1 MHIKILEDIGWG
13 YSKLA
18 VVVDAAL
25 KKIGLAYKVEIIGNP
40 KMFNK
45 YNVLD
50 TPALIINNK
59 NIVEG
64 YVPSLEKMINI
75 FKSI

>member
-1 MHIKILEDIGWG
+1 
-13 YSKLA
+13 
-18 VVVDAAL
+18 
-25 KKIGLAYKVEIIGNP
+25 
-40 KMFNK
+40 MFNK